1 MPRRSGTDFRR
12 YKVMLETVRIDKES
26 VEYPAKLREI
36 PDPPKQLYCTGNTGL
51 LNERSIAVVGARKN
65 TVYGKNV
72 ALMIGRRLAE
82 SGLAVT
88 SGLALGIDG
97 YSHEGALEEGGK
109 VIGVLGSGIDHMTPQ
124 RNRGLMMKG
133 LDNGG
138 LVVSEYPPEEK
149 STRWSFP
156 ARNRIISGL
165 SEALVVVEAG
175 LNSGSLITAK
185 YAGDQGR
192 TVYAVP
198 GNINSQTSIGCNLLI
213 RDGAVPLIII
223 DDMIRDIGAIPVKA
237 CAVIKELEPDE
248 QKIFEVVRE
257 LSGATREEII
267 RGTGFSPGLANS
279 IVTVMEIKGIVES
292 YAGRIYL
299 SR

>member
-1 MPRRSGTDFRR
+1 MF
-12 YKVMLETVRIDKES
+12 ETVRIDIDS
-26 VEYPAKLREI
+26 VEYPARLREI
-36 PDPPKQLYCTGNTGL
+36 PDPPEQLYCTGNTAL
-51 LNERSIAVVGARKN
+51 LNERSVGVVGARKN

-72 ALMIGRRLAE
+72 AVMIGRRLAE
-82 SGLAVT
+82 SGLTVT

-97 YSHEGALEEGGK
+97 YSHEGALEADGK

-124 RNRGLMMKG
+124 RNRSLMKRGLE
-133 LDNGG
+133 NGG
-138 LVVSEYPPEEK
+138 LVVSEYPPGTEGFK
-149 STRWSFP
+149 SNFP

-175 LNSGSLITAK
+175 LDSGSLITAK
-185 YAGDQGR
+185 FASDQGR

-223 DDMIRDIGAIPVKA
+223 DDMIRDIGAMPKKTDAANSDLDEDERLVFD
-237 CAVIKELEPDE
+237 AVR
-248 QKIFEVVRE
+248 QM
-257 LSGATREEII
+257 SGATMEEII
-267 RGTGFSPGLANS
+267 SITGLSSGLANS
-279 IVTVMEIKGIVES
+279 LVTIMEIKGVVES

>member
-1 MPRRSGTDFRR
+1 MI
-12 YKVMLETVRIDKES
+12 ETVKIDIDS
-26 VEYPAKLREI
+26 IEYPARLRNI
-36 PDPPKQLYCTGNTGL
+36 PDPPRQLYCTGDTGL
-51 LNERSIAVVGARKN
+51 LNERSVGVVGARKN

-82 SGLAVT
+82 SGLVVT

-97 YSHEGALEEGGK
+97 YSHEGALEADGK

-124 RNRGLMMKG
+124 RNRGLMMKA

-138 LVVSEYPPEEK
+138 LVVSEYPPEVEGFK
-149 STRWSFP
+149 GNFP

-185 YAGDQGR
+185 HAAEQGR

-223 DDMIRDIGAIPVKA
+223 DDMIRDIGAMPKKTVF
-237 CAVIKELEPDE
+237 ESNNLDSDE
-248 QKIFEVVRE
+248 QKIFEVIKD
-257 LSGATREEII
+257 LSGATMEEII
-267 RGTGFSPGLANS
+267 GRTGLSPGLANS
-279 IVTVMEIKGIVES
+279 LVTIMEIKGVVES

>member
-1 MPRRSGTDFRR
+1 MM
-12 YKVMLETVRIDKES
+12 KTVRIDMDS
-26 VEYPAKLREI
+26 VEYPARLRDI
-36 PDPPKQLYCTGNTGL
+36 PDPPKQLYCTGNTDL
-51 LNERSIAVVGARKN
+51 LSERSVGVVGARKN

-97 YSHEGALEEGGK
+97 YSHEGALEADGR

-124 RNRGLMMKG
+124 RNRSLMMRG

-138 LVVSEYPPEEK
+138 LVVSEYPPEEEGFK
-149 STRWSFP
+149 GNFP

-165 SEALVVVEAG
+165 SEVLVVVEAG
-175 LNSGSLITAK
+175 LDSGSLITAK
-185 YAGDQGR
+185 HASEQGR

-223 DDMIRDIGAIPVKA
+223 DDLIRDIGATPAKTA
-237 CAVIKELEPDE
+237 AVNRELDSDE

-257 LSGATREEII
+257 MSGATMEEII

-279 IVTVMEIKGIVES
+279 LVTVMEIKGIVES

>member
-1 MPRRSGTDFRR
+1 M
-12 YKVMLETVRIDKES
+12 VETVRIDKNS
-26 VEYPAKLREI
+26 VEYPARLREI
-36 PDPPKQLYCTGNTGL
+36 PDPPAQLYCTGNTGL
-51 LNERSIAVVGARKN
+51 LNDRSIGVVGARKN

-97 YSHEGALEEGGK
+97 YSHEGALEAGGK
-109 VIGVLGSGIDHMTPQ
+109 VIGVLGSGIDKMTPY
-124 RNRGLMMKG
+124 RNRSLMMRG

-138 LVVSEYPPEEK
+138 LVVSEYPPDEEGFK
-149 STRWSFP
+149 GNFP

-185 YAGDQGR
+185 HATDQGR

-223 DDMIRDIGAIPVKA
+223 DDMIRDIGAQPMRTDA
-237 CAVIKELEPDE
+237 LNYDMDHDE
-248 QKIFEVVRE
+248 RRIFDVVRE
-257 LSGATREEII
+257 MNGATMEEII
-267 RGTGFSPGLANS
+267 RDTGFSPGLANS
-279 IVTVMEIKGIVES
+279 LVTVMEIKGVLES

>member
-1 MPRRSGTDFRR
+1 MI
-12 YKVMLETVRIDKES
+12 ETVKIDIDS
-26 VEYPAKLREI
+26 VEYPARLREI
-36 PDPPKQLYCTGNTGL
+36 HNPPAQLYCTGNTEL
-51 LNERSIAVVGARKN
+51 LNERSVGVVGARKN

-82 SGLAVT
+82 SGMVVT

-97 YSHEGALEEGGK
+97 YSHEGALEADGK

-124 RNRGLMMKG
+124 RNRSLMMRG
-133 LDNGG
+133 LDKGG
-138 LVVSEYPPEEK
+138 LVVSEYPPETEGFK
-149 STRWSFP
+149 SSFP

-175 LNSGSLITAK
+175 LDSGSLITAK
-185 YAGDQGR
+185 YATEQGR

-213 RDGAVPLIII
+213 RDGAIPLIII
-223 DDMIRDIGAIPVKA
+223 DDMIRDIGAMPKKTSIVNND
-237 CAVIKELEPDE
+237 LDPDE
-248 QKIFEVVRE
+248 RRIFDVVRQM
-257 LSGATREEII
+257 SGATMEEII
-267 RGTGFSPGLANS
+267 SGTGFSPGLANS
-279 IVTVMEIKGIVES
+279 LVTVMEIKGIVES

>member
-1 MPRRSGTDFRR
+1 M
-12 YKVMLETVRIDKES
+12 KTVRIDIES
-26 VEYPAKLREI
+26 VEYPARLREI
-36 PDPPKQLYCTGNTGL
+36 PNPPQQLYCTGDISL
-51 LNERSIAVVGARKN
+51 MSRRSIGVVGARKN

-82 SGLAVT
+82 SGLVVT

-97 YSHEGALEEGGK
+97 YSHEGALEAGGE

-124 RNRGLMMKG
+124 RNRGLMNRA
-133 LDNGG
+133 LERGG
-138 LVVSEYPPEEK
+138 LVVSEYPPEVEGFK
-149 STRWSFP
+149 SNFP

-165 SEALVVVEAG
+165 SDALVVVEAG
-175 LNSGSLITAK
+175 LESGSLITARL
-185 YAGDQGR
+185 ATEQGR

-223 DDMIRDIGAIPVKA
+223 DDMIRDIGAVPQTGA
-237 CAVIKELEPDE
+237 AVSCSLDE
-248 QKIFEVVRE
+248 DERSIFEVVRKM
-257 LSGATREEII
+257 SGATMDEII
-267 RGTGFSPGLANS
+267 SGTGFSPGLVNS
-279 IVTVMEIKGIVES
+279 LVTIMEIKGIVES

>member
-1 MPRRSGTDFRR
+1 MM
-12 YKVMLETVRIDKES
+12 KTVRVDMDS
-26 VEYPAKLREI
+26 VEYPARLRDI
-36 PDPPKQLYCTGNTGL
+36 PDPPKQLYCTGNTDL
-51 LNERSIAVVGARKN
+51 LSERSIGVVGARKN

-97 YSHEGALEEGGK
+97 YSHEGALEADGR

-124 RNRGLMMKG
+124 RNRSLMMRG

-138 LVVSEYPPEEK
+138 LVVSEYPPEEEGFK
-149 STRWSFP
+149 GNFP

-165 SEALVVVEAG
+165 SEVLVVVEAG
-175 LNSGSLITAK
+175 LDSGSLITAK
-185 YAGDQGR
+185 HASEQGR

-223 DDMIRDIGAIPVKA
+223 DDLIRDIGATPAKTA
-237 CAVIKELEPDE
+237 AVSRDLDSDE

-257 LSGATREEII
+257 MSGATMEEII

-279 IVTVMEIKGIVES
+279 LVTVMEIKGIVES

>member
-1 MPRRSGTDFRR
+1 MM
-12 YKVMLETVRIDKES
+12 KTVRIDMDS
-26 VEYPAKLREI
+26 VEYPARLRDI
-36 PDPPKQLYCTGNTGL
+36 PDPPKQLYCTGNTDL
-51 LNERSIAVVGARKN
+51 LSERSIGVVGARKN

-97 YSHEGALEEGGK
+97 YSHEGALEADGR

-124 RNRGLMMKG
+124 RNRSLMMRG

-138 LVVSEYPPEEK
+138 LVVSEYPPEEEGFK
-149 STRWSFP
+149 GNFP

-165 SEALVVVEAG
+165 SEVLVVVEAG
-175 LNSGSLITAK
+175 LDSGSLITAK
-185 YAGDQGR
+185 HASEQGR

-223 DDMIRDIGAIPVKA
+223 DDLIRDIGATPAKTA
-237 CAVIKELEPDE
+237 AVNRDLDSDE

-257 LSGATREEII
+257 MSGATMEEII

-279 IVTVMEIKGIVES
+279 LVTVMEIKGIVES

>member
-1 MPRRSGTDFRR
+1 MM
-12 YKVMLETVRIDKES
+12 KTVRIDMDS
-26 VEYPAKLREI
+26 VEYPARLRDI
-36 PDPPKQLYCTGNTGL
+36 PDPPKQLYCTGNTDL
-51 LNERSIAVVGARKN
+51 LSERSIGVVGARKN

-97 YSHEGALEEGGK
+97 YSHEGALEADGR

-124 RNRGLMMKG
+124 RNRSLMMRG

-138 LVVSEYPPEEK
+138 LVVSEYPPEEEGFK
-149 STRWSFP
+149 GNFP

-165 SEALVVVEAG
+165 SEVLVVVEAG
-175 LNSGSLITAK
+175 LDSGSLITAK
-185 YAGDQGR
+185 HASEQGR

-223 DDMIRDIGAIPVKA
+223 DDLIRDIGATPAKTA
-237 CAVIKELEPDE
+237 AVSRDLDSDE

-257 LSGATREEII
+257 MSGATMEEII

-279 IVTVMEIKGIVES
+279 LVTVMEIKGIVES

>member
-1 MPRRSGTDFRR
+1 M
-12 YKVMLETVRIDKES
+12 
-26 VEYPAKLREI
+26 
-36 PDPPKQLYCTGNTGL
+36 
-51 LNERSIAVVGARKN
+51 
-65 TVYGKNV
+65 
-72 ALMIGRRLAE
+72 
-82 SGLAVT
+82 
-88 SGLALGIDG
+88 
-97 YSHEGALEEGGK
+97 
-109 VIGVLGSGIDHMTPQ
+109 
-124 RNRGLMMKG
+124 
-133 LDNGG
+133 
-138 LVVSEYPPEEK
+138 
-149 STRWSFP
+149 
-156 ARNRIISGL
+156 
-165 SEALVVVEAG
+165 VVEAG

-257 LSGATREEII
+257 LSGATMEEII

-279 IVTVMEIKGIVES
+279 MVTVMEIKGIVES

>member
-1 MPRRSGTDFRR
+1 MPKHWDTDYRRGNE
-12 YKVMLETVRIDKES
+12 MINTVKIDINS
-26 VEYPAKLREI
+26 AEYPPRLREI
-36 PDPPKQLYCTGNTGL
+36 PDPPRQLYCTGNTGL
-51 LNERSIAVVGARKN
+51 LNERSIGVVGARKN

-82 SGLAVT
+82 SGLTVT

-97 YSHEGALEEGGK
+97 YSHEGALEADGK

-133 LDNGG
+133 LKNGG
-138 LVVSEYPPEEK
+138 LVVSEYPPEEAGFK
-149 STRWSFP
+149 GNFP

-175 LNSGSLITAK
+175 LDSGSLITAK
-185 YAGDQGR
+185 HATEQGR

-223 DDMIRDIGAIPVKA
+223 DDMIRDIGATPVKA
-237 CAVIKELEPDE
+237 SAANSNMDADE
-248 QKIFEVVRE
+248 QKVFDVVRE
-257 LSGATREEII
+257 MSGATMQEII
-267 RGTGFSPGLANS
+267 NNTGFSPGTANS
-279 IVTVMEIKGIVES
+279 LVTVMEIKGIVES
-292 YAGRIYL
+292 YAGRIYI

>member
-1 MPRRSGTDFRR
+1 M
-12 YKVMLETVRIDKES
+12 METIRIDKDS
-26 VEYPAKLREI
+26 VEYPARLREI
-36 PDPPKQLYCTGNTGL
+36 PDPPGQLYCTGNIEL

-65 TVYGKNV
+65 TLYGKNV

-82 SGLAVT
+82 SGLVVT

-97 YSHEGALEEGGK
+97 YSHEGALEADGR

-124 RNRGLMMKG
+124 RNRSLMMKG

-198 GNINSQTSIGCNLLI
+198 GNINSPTSIGCNLLI

-223 DDMIRDIGAIPVKA
+223 DDMIRDIGTAPGKA
-237 CAVIKELEPDE
+237 TVVNKDLDSDE
-248 QKIFEVVRE
+248 RKIFEVVRE
-257 LSGATREEII
+257 MSGATMEEII

-279 IVTVMEIKGIVES
+279 LVTVMEIKGIVES

>member
-1 MPRRSGTDFRR
+1 MM
-12 YKVMLETVRIDKES
+12 KTVRIDMDS
-26 VEYPAKLREI
+26 VEYPARLRDI
-36 PDPPKQLYCTGNTGL
+36 PDPPKQLYCTGNTDL
-51 LNERSIAVVGARKN
+51 LSERSIGVVGARKN

-82 SGLAVT
+82 SGLVVT

-97 YSHEGALEEGGK
+97 YSHEGALEADGR

-124 RNRGLMMKG
+124 RNRSLMMRG

-138 LVVSEYPPEEK
+138 LVVSEYPPEEEGFK
-149 STRWSFP
+149 GNFP

-165 SEALVVVEAG
+165 SEVLVVVEAG
-175 LNSGSLITAK
+175 LDSGSLITAK
-185 YAGDQGR
+185 HASEQGR

-223 DDMIRDIGAIPVKA
+223 DDLIRDIGATPAKTA
-237 CAVIKELEPDE
+237 AVNRDLDSDE

-257 LSGATREEII
+257 MSGATMEEII

-279 IVTVMEIKGIVES
+279 LVTVMEIKGIVES

>member
-1 MPRRSGTDFRR
+1 MI
-12 YKVMLETVRIDKES
+12 ETVKIDIDS
-26 VEYPAKLREI
+26 VEYPARLREI
-36 PDPPKQLYCTGNTGL
+36 PDPPEQLYCTGNVAL
-51 LNERSIAVVGARKN
+51 LNERSIGVVGARKN

-82 SGLAVT
+82 SGLIVT

-97 YSHEGALEEGGK
+97 YSHEGALDAGGA

-124 RNRGLMMKG
+124 RNRNLMRRGLE
-133 LDNGG
+133 NGG

-149 STRWSFP
+149 GFKGNFP

-185 YAGDQGR
+185 HASDQGR

-198 GNINSQTSIGCNLLI
+198 GNINSQTSIGSNLLI

-223 DDMIRDIGAIPVKA
+223 DDMIRDIGAAPKATVNVNIDLDSDERLIFDIVKNM
-237 CAVIKELEPDE
+237 
-248 QKIFEVVRE
+248 
-257 LSGATREEII
+257 SGATMNEII
-267 RGTGFSPGLANS
+267 SGTGLSPGLVS
-279 IVTVMEIKGIVES
+279 SLVTIMEIKGVVES

>member
-1 MPRRSGTDFRR
+1 MMSDQKTMAASPDLYLKTPKTMLLSLINLAEA
-12 YKVMLETVRIDKES
+12 VMAIYFAYTVFAKEVIKSEFLNLLS
-26 VEYPAKLREI
+26 VQGYFGGV
-36 PDPPKQLYCTGNTGL
+36 T
-51 LNERSIAVVGARKN
+51 
-65 TVYGKNV
+65 
-72 ALMIGRRLAE
+72 E
-82 SGLAVT
+82 SGLIVT

-97 YSHEGALEEGGK
+97 YSHEGALEAGGK

-124 RNRGLMMKG
+124 RNRSLMRRGLEQ
-133 LDNGG
+133 GG
-138 LVVSEYPPEEK
+138 LVVSEYPPEEEGFK
-149 STRWSFP
+149 GNFP

-185 YAGDQGR
+185 HATDQGR

-213 RDGAVPLIII
+213 RDGAIPLIII
-223 DDMIRDIGAIPVKA
+223 DDMIRDIGATPKKTDSVNND
-237 CAVIKELEPDE
+237 LDSDE
-248 QKIFEVVRE
+248 RIVFDVVRR
-257 LSGATREEII
+257 LSGATMEEII
-267 RGTGFSPGLANS
+267 SGTGFSPGLANS
-279 IVTVMEIKGIVES
+279 LVTVMEIKGVVES

>member
-1 MPRRSGTDFRR
+1 MF
-12 YKVMLETVRIDKES
+12 ETVRIDIDS
-26 VEYPAKLREI
+26 VEYPARLREI
-36 PDPPKQLYCTGNTGL
+36 HDPPEQLYCTGNVSL
-51 LNERSIAVVGARKN
+51 LNERSVGVVGARKN

-72 ALMIGRRLAE
+72 AIMIGRRLAE
-82 SGLAVT
+82 SGLTVT

-97 YSHEGALEEGGK
+97 YSHEGALEADGK

-124 RNRGLMMKG
+124 RNRNLMKRGLE
-133 LDNGG
+133 NGG
-138 LVVSEYPPEEK
+138 LVVSEYPPDVEGFK
-149 STRWSFP
+149 SNFP

-175 LNSGSLITAK
+175 IDSGSLITAK
-185 YAGDQGR
+185 CASDQGR

-223 DDMIRDIGAIPVKA
+223 DDMIRDIGAVPKKA
-237 CAVIKELEPDE
+237 DAVSSDLDE
-248 QKIFEVVRE
+248 DERLVFDAVRQM
-257 LSGATREEII
+257 SGATMEEII
-267 RGTGFSPGLANS
+267 SITGLSPGLANS
-279 IVTVMEIKGIVES
+279 LVTIMEIKGVVES

>member
-1 MPRRSGTDFRR
+1 MM
-12 YKVMLETVRIDKES
+12 KTVRIDMDS
-26 VEYPAKLREI
+26 VEYPARLRDI
-36 PDPPKQLYCTGNTGL
+36 PDPPKQLYCTGNTDL
-51 LNERSIAVVGARKN
+51 LSERSIGVVGARKN

-82 SGLAVT
+82 SGLVVT

-97 YSHEGALEEGGK
+97 YSHEGALEAEGK

-124 RNRGLMMKG
+124 RNRGLMMRG

-138 LVVSEYPPEEK
+138 LVVSEYPPEEEGFK
-149 STRWSFP
+149 GNFP

-165 SEALVVVEAG
+165 SEVLVVVEAG
-175 LNSGSLITAK
+175 LDSGSLITAK
-185 YAGDQGR
+185 HASEQGR

-198 GNINSQTSIGCNLLI
+198 GNINSQIGCNLLI

-223 DDMIRDIGAIPVKA
+223 DDLIRDIGATPAKTA
-237 CAVIKELEPDE
+237 AVNRDLDSDE

-257 LSGATREEII
+257 MSGATMEEII

-279 IVTVMEIKGIVES
+279 LVTVMEIKGIVES

>member
-1 MPRRSGTDFRR
+1 MI
-12 YKVMLETVRIDKES
+12 ETVRIDFES
-26 VEYPAKLREI
+26 ADFPARLREI
-36 PDPPKQLYCTGNTGL
+36 PDPPRQLYCTGNVSL
-51 LNERSIAVVGARKN
+51 LKERSIGVVGARKN

-82 SGLAVT
+82 CGVTVT

-97 YSHEGALEEGGK
+97 YSHEGALDADGK

-124 RNRGLMMKG
+124 RNRGLMMRG
-133 LDNGG
+133 LENGG
-138 LVVSEYPPEEK
+138 LVVSEYAPEEAAFK
-149 STRWSFP
+149 ASFP

-175 LNSGSLITAK
+175 LDSGSLITAK
-185 YAGDQGR
+185 HASDQGR

-223 DDMIRDIGAIPVKA
+223 DDLIRDIGAMPKA
-237 CAVIKELEPDE
+237 TDAVNNCLDADE
-248 QKIFEVVRE
+248 QKIFDVVRE
-257 LSGATREEII
+257 LCGATMEEII

-279 IVTVMEIKGIVES
+279 LVTVMEIKGVVES
-292 YAGRIYL
+292 YAGRIYP

>member
-1 MPRRSGTDFRR
+1 MIKTI
-12 YKVMLETVRIDKES
+12 RIDIDS
-26 VEYPAKLREI
+26 VEYPARLREI
-36 PDPPKQLYCTGNTGL
+36 PNPPAQLYCAGDTGL
-51 LNERSIAVVGARKN
+51 LNVRSVGVVGARKN

-97 YSHEGALEEGGK
+97 YSHEGALEADGK
-109 VIGVLGSGIDHMTPQ
+109 VIGVLGSGIDHMTP
-124 RNRGLMMKG
+124 RSNRSLMMRGLE
-133 LDNGG
+133 NGG
-138 LVVSEYPPEEK
+138 LVVSEYPPEAKAFK
-149 STRWSFP
+149 SSFP

-175 LNSGSLITAK
+175 LDSGSLITAK
-185 YAGDQGR
+185 CASEQGR

-223 DDMIRDIGAIPVKA
+223 DDMIRDIGAVPMKTD
-237 CAVIKELEPDE
+237 AVNNDLDDDE
-248 QKIFEVVRE
+248 RLVFDVVRN
-257 LSGATREEII
+257 LSGATMEEII
-267 RGTGFSPGLANS
+267 RGTGISPGLANS
-279 IVTVMEIKGIVES
+279 LVTVMEIKGIVES
-292 YAGRIYL
+292 YAGRIYV

>member
-1 MPRRSGTDFRR
+1 MF
-12 YKVMLETVRIDKES
+12 ETVRIDIDS
-26 VEYPAKLREI
+26 VEYPARLREI
-36 PDPPKQLYCTGNTGL
+36 PDPPEQLYCTGNTAL
-51 LNERSIAVVGARKN
+51 LNERSVGVVGARKN

-72 ALMIGRRLAE
+72 AVMIGRRLAE
-82 SGLAVT
+82 SGLTVT

-97 YSHEGALEEGGK
+97 YSHEGALEADGK

-124 RNRGLMMKG
+124 RNRSLMKRGLE
-133 LDNGG
+133 NGG
-138 LVVSEYPPEEK
+138 LVVSEYPPGTEGFK
-149 STRWSFP
+149 SNFP

-175 LNSGSLITAK
+175 LDSGSLITAK
-185 YAGDQGR
+185 CASDQGR

-223 DDMIRDIGAIPVKA
+223 DDMIRDIGAMPKKTDAANSDLDEDERLVFD
-237 CAVIKELEPDE
+237 AVR
-248 QKIFEVVRE
+248 QM
-257 LSGATREEII
+257 SGATMEEII
-267 RGTGFSPGLANS
+267 SITGLSPGLANS
-279 IVTVMEIKGIVES
+279 LVTIMEIKGVVES

>member
-1 MPRRSGTDFRR
+1 M
-12 YKVMLETVRIDKES
+12 METVKIDMDS
-26 VEYPAKLREI
+26 VEYPARLREI

-51 LNERSIAVVGARKN
+51 LNEKSIGVVGARKN

-82 SGLAVT
+82 SGLVVT

-97 YSHEGALEEGGK
+97 YSHEGALEAEGK

-124 RNRGLMMKG
+124 RHRSLMMKG

-138 LVVSEYPPEEK
+138 LVVSEYPPEMEC
-149 STRWSFP
+149 SRWSFP

-165 SEALVVVEAG
+165 SDALVVVEAG
-175 LNSGSLITAK
+175 LDSGSLITAK
-185 YAGDQGR
+185 HASDQGR

-223 DDMIRDIGAIPVKA
+223 DDLIRDVGAMPDKSNEPVKD
-237 CAVIKELEPDE
+237 LDSDE
-248 QKIFEVVRE
+248 QKIFEVVME
-257 LSGATREEII
+257 MSGATMEEII
-267 RGTGFSPGLANS
+267 RNTGFSPGLANS
-279 IVTVMEIKGIVES
+279 LVTVMEIKGIVES

>member
-1 MPRRSGTDFRR
+1 M
-12 YKVMLETVRIDKES
+12 VETVRIDFES
-26 VEYPAKLREI
+26 ADFPARLREI
-36 PDPPKQLYCTGNTGL
+36 PDPPRQLYCTGNVSL
-51 LNERSIAVVGARKN
+51 LKERSIGVVGARKN

-82 SGLAVT
+82 CGVTVT

-97 YSHEGALEEGGK
+97 YSHEGALDADGK

-124 RNRGLMMKG
+124 RNRGLMMRG
-133 LDNGG
+133 LENGG
-138 LVVSEYPPEEK
+138 LIVSEYAPEVAAFK
-149 STRWSFP
+149 ASFP

-175 LNSGSLITAK
+175 LDSGSLITAK
-185 YAGDQGR
+185 HASDQGR

-223 DDMIRDIGAIPVKA
+223 DDLIRDIGAMPKA
-237 CAVIKELEPDE
+237 TDAVNNCLDADE
-248 QKIFEVVRE
+248 QKIFDVVRE
-257 LSGATREEII
+257 LCGATMEEII

-279 IVTVMEIKGIVES
+279 LVTVMEIKGVVES
-292 YAGRIYL
+292 YAGRIYP

>member
-1 MPRRSGTDFRR
+1 MM
-12 YKVMLETVRIDKES
+12 KTVRIDMDS
-26 VEYPAKLREI
+26 VEYPARLRDI
-36 PDPPKQLYCTGNTGL
+36 PDPPKQLYCTGNTDL
-51 LNERSIAVVGARKN
+51 LSERSIGVVGARKN

-82 SGLAVT
+82 SGLVVT

-97 YSHEGALEEGGK
+97 YSHEGALEADGR

-124 RNRGLMMKG
+124 RNRGLMMRG

-138 LVVSEYPPEEK
+138 LVVSEYPPEEEGFK
-149 STRWSFP
+149 GNFP

-165 SEALVVVEAG
+165 SEVLVVVEAC
-175 LNSGSLITAK
+175 LDSGSLITAK
-185 YAGDQGR
+185 HASEQGR

-223 DDMIRDIGAIPVKA
+223 DDLIRDIGATPAKTA
-237 CAVIKELEPDE
+237 AVNRDLDSDE

-257 LSGATREEII
+257 MSGATMEEII

-279 IVTVMEIKGIVES
+279 LVTVMEIKGIVES

>member
-1 MPRRSGTDFRR
+1 MI
-12 YKVMLETVRIDKES
+12 ETVRIDFES
-26 VEYPAKLREI
+26 VDFPARLREI
-36 PDPPKQLYCTGNTGL
+36 PDPPRQLYCTGNVSL
-51 LNERSIAVVGARKN
+51 LKERSIGVVGARKN

-82 SGLAVT
+82 CGVTVT

-97 YSHEGALEEGGK
+97 YSHEGALEAGGK

-124 RNRGLMMKG
+124 RNRGLMMRG
-133 LDNGG
+133 LENDG
-138 LVVSEYPPEEK
+138 LVVSEYAPEEAAFK
-149 STRWSFP
+149 ASFP

-175 LNSGSLITAK
+175 LDSGSLITAK
-185 YAGDQGR
+185 HASDQGR

-223 DDMIRDIGAIPVKA
+223 DDLIRDIGAMPKA
-237 CAVIKELEPDE
+237 TDAVNNCLDADE
-248 QKIFEVVRE
+248 QRIFDVVRE
-257 LSGATREEII
+257 LCGATMEEII

-279 IVTVMEIKGIVES
+279 LVTVMEIKGVVES
-292 YAGRIYL
+292 YAGRIYP